1 MNTTMRQRSIG
12 RNDDSEAMYN
22 SRRGST
28 VSESSTTSWGDCQ
41 FLSNRHETP
50 RYDAS
55 DDDDE
60 DMFSVFAW
68 SACSTGKE
76 QFSRGRFQFNE
87 TEREKHCRSITGRMD
102 EVVALLAHQ
111 AERVVLTDDGAGDD
125 VARDTHRGRRSSRR
139 ASAKP
144 YSSRSEE
151 HSSDGDVPCHNR
163 RLQRFS
169 LWIPDLVRI

>member
-1 MNTTMRQRSIG
+1 MTTTMMQRSISN
-12 RNDDSEAMYN
+12 NDESEAMYN
-22 SRRGST
+22 SRRGSIT
-28 VSESSTTSWGDCQ
+28 SESSTTTSWGDFQ
-41 FLSNRHETP
+41 FLANSHVTP

-55 DDDDE
+55 DDDHE

-76 QFSRGRFQFNE
+76 QFLRERSQFNE
-87 TEREKHCRSITGRMD
+87 TERENRRSITGRMD

>member
-111 AERVVLTDDGAGDD
+111 AAPVALAEHALADDGSSDD
-125 VARDTHRGRRSSRR
+125 VVRGTHRGRRSSRR
-139 ASAKP
+139 KSSKP
-144 YSSRSEE
+144 NSSRSEE
-151 HSSDGDVPCHNR
+151 RSKDA
-163 RLQRFS
+163 LQRFS
-169 LWIPDLVRI
+169 LWMPDLVRI